1 MDIRKI
7 DRFCGMVLPQT
18 LGKQIDFR
26 VWYYFS
32 IALLKTWDFEFYFKS

>member
-18 LGKQIDFR
+18 LGNRLILGYGIIS
-26 VWYYFS
+26 V
-32 IALLKTWDFEFYFKS
+32 LLF